1 MQEGV
6 SQDVSLFSFK
16 HLEISLSFYMLR
28 KVTNNMNYTGS
39 DMKRQG
45 SPGRILRRVSQNY

>member
-16 HLEISLSFYMLR
+16 HLEISLSSYVLR
-28 KVTNNMNYTGS
+28 KVTSNLNYTGS
-39 DMKRQG
+39 DMK
-45 SPGRILRRVSQNY
+45 